1 MASTGCFFLCAV
13 CAASQSFAA
22 EITDTQTKSRSHESN
37 SASPCILM
45 MRRFPPPW
53 TIEALDGGFKIVDAN
68 AQTLAY
74 VYGHTDPRDAKI
86 AKAVPLIFC
95 GSVCGAHQRGKPM
108 TPEQT
113 AIHNVAIEEA
123 AQALEA
129 LQSNNTDAPEEYFT
143 GFEKAKILGAA
154 AIRALKA

>member
-1 MASTGCFFLCAV
+1 
-13 CAASQSFAA
+13 
-22 EITDTQTKSRSHESN
+22 
-37 SASPCILM
+37 

-53 TIEALDGGFKIVDAN
+53 KIEALEGGFKIVDSHG
-68 AQTLAY
+68 QSLAY

-129 LQSNNTDAPEEYFT
+129 LQSNNTDVPEDYFT